1 MQSGE
6 VFKAMF
12 VNDGSDALSELVK
25 HRQSRKPAWISEW
38 EEQQQLKKGKDASKS
53 PGSSKS

>member
-6 VFKAMF
+6 VFKGMF
-12 VNDGSDALSELVK
+12 VNDGSDAVAGLVE
-25 HRQSRKPAWISEW
+25 HRRSLKPAWISEW